1 MQNADDILNDRDP
14 LAGQSTVVHMQ
25 HGGDEWWYIEAGD
38 YVVPAWLAGPFSSLS
53 EATAR
58 GNQATRH

>member
-14 LAGQSTVVHMQ
+14 LAGQYTVGHMQ

-58 GNQATRH
+58 CNQANRN